1 MTPANGEG
9 RETDVDRMEERYD
22 IYPIRTGTR
31 FILCK
36 EWRSRQIPIARFTS
50 PPPAKVPSPT
60 YCTRGGGEKGGG
72 GTVEEGSANNREKS
86 RKERVGK
93 DDGFFGMCGRDSSLW
108 LFRLWR
114 DGFGRWGGRESTIAG
129 RLFNFPPFSFDPP
142 LLFPRRRA
150 HRLLFW
156 PFARSGGGNRK
167 VNSNKELKKAS

>member
-1 MTPANGEG
+1 MERGE
-9 RETDVDRMEERYD
+9 R
-22 IYPIRTGTR
+22 RTLT
-31 FILCK
+31 
-36 EWRSRQIPIARFTS
+36 EWRRGMTFTQSELVRALFFAKSGEVGQSRSPVLRA
-50 PPPAKVPSPT
+50 PPPTKVPSPT

-93 DDGFFGMCGRDSSLW
+93 DGGFFGMCGRDSSLW

-150 HRLLFW
+150 HRKKW
-156 PFARSGGGNRK
+156 RRK
-167 VNSNKELKKAS
+167 QEGEFLQELKKAL